1 MINQTF
7 SRAFF
12 GGRVCVTPRLHWVVP
27 PFGGCIS
34 LCMIFLIGTR
44 CNGSVSVYYVCMS
57 VGSALQFNPTP
68 PISKDQRAKK
78 ISLHEVTP
86 GVGSPLA
93 RPGSRHSA
101 YSPFDLLESRAVS
114 PGRRQSLPSLYSVR
128 YAVRPQPPRSH
139 SHQCQCL
146 RNSRRHLFVSSAP
159 NWHGTI

>member
-1 MINQTF
+1 MISKTF

-27 PFGGCIS
+27 PFWRMHFALHDLLDWNPLQRVG
-34 LCMIFLIGTR
+34 LCL
-44 CNGSVSVYYVCMS
+44 YYVCMS

-128 YAVRPQPPRSH
+128 YAVWPQPPPGRT
-139 SHQCQCL
+139 L
-146 RNSRRHLFVSSAP
+146 INVSV
-159 NWHGTI
+159 